1 MKYELN
7 RNTSTDPSIVEM
19 TEKAIRILRRN
30 PKGFFLFVED
40 EYLQAGSLAGD
51 EVGCRSW
58 E

>member
-30 PKGFFLFVED
+30 PNGFFLFVED
-40 EYLQAGSLAGD
+40 E
-51 EVGCRSW
+51 
-58 E
+58 